1 MNRLRNCPR
10 FTRRRFLGS
19 AAVATPLLASLSGKA
34 AGVADAMQVSG
45 YLPDYRLAGFQAERG
60 RLLTDLVCFSIQLAA
75 SGQLDAAAAATKVS
89 GFKKLAKTS
98 SQPVHLCI
106 GGWERSAG
114 FLQASATTASRLRL
128 GQQLARFCRAHGFS
142 SVDLDWE
149 HPKGAGQLANYKL
162 LLQQVARVFHDQG
175 LKVSVALPGWLL
187 LDAPTYRAIDRVNLM
202 CYDGAGRHATLE
214 FVRGELKKLVES
226 GAPAEKILLG
236 IPFYGRHIETRRALT
251 YAEIVKK
258 YQPAAE
264 IDEVDGVYFN
274 GVRTV
279 VRKVQLARDQ
289 KLAGVMIWEVAQ
301 DVTGPGSLL
310 RAISEEIKRGS

>member
-1 MNRLRNCPR
+1 
-10 FTRRRFLGS
+10 
-19 AAVATPLLASLSGKA
+19 
-34 AGVADAMQVSG
+34 
-45 YLPDYRLAGFQAERG
+45 
-60 RLLTDLVCFSIQLAA
+60 
-75 SGQLDAAAAATKVS
+75 
-89 GFKKLAKTS
+89 
-98 SQPVHLCI
+98 
-106 GGWERSAG
+106 
-114 FLQASATTASRLRL
+114 TTASRLRF

-142 SVDLDWE
+142 GVDVDWE
-149 HPKGAGQLANYKL
+149 HPKGAGQLTNYRL
-162 LLQQVARVFHDQG
+162 LLQQVGRLFHDQG

-187 LDAPTYRAIDRVNLM
+187 LDAPTYRAIDRVHLM

-214 FVRGELKKLVES
+214 FVRGELKKLIES
-226 GAPAEKILLG
+226 GAPPEKILLG

-310 RAISEEIKRGS
+310 RAISEEIKRGI